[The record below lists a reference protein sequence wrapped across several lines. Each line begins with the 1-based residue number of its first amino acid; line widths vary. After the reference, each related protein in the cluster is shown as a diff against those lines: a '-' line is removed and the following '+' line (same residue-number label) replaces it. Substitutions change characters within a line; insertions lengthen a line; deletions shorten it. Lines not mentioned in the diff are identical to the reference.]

1 MRINSVASGLLLEIN
16 GDDETASVVVD
27 IIPGITEVGVL
38 LLMVTL
44 VVVLAGVDVSR
55 DKDSFR
61 KLADDEEEAFW
72 YRTVAL

>member
-27 IIPGITEVGVL
+27 IIPGITKVGVL
-38 LLMVTL
+38 LLMVAL
-44 VVVLAGVDVSR
+44 VVLAGVDVNR